1 MLIKENKYF
10 NFNKSLL
17 FNNETIIILSKKK
30 KKKIIFSFNIKKRL
44 IISID

>member
-30 KKKIIFSFNIKKRL
+30 KKIIFSFNIKKRL